1 MLTSGNFPPAISTIS
16 NCQGLLSHREC
27 QRTTLLLKI
36 LIMLIMR
43 WKIWSVKQMSAFNR
57 LIYKETWQAFGRIGF
72 TNTHFIL
79 IWFEYTC
86 LSIRLNLHCFSSEEC
101 LKWEKN
107 QLMFIATQVT
117 SCGILLFISSVCR
130 DRCFGLQSFGWV
142 SRVSCLLD
150 YFQLI
155 KLLWYQVGFEVPNR
169 SYIEWG
175 TKEYLTFWG
184 CLLIR
189 ILYFESQRH
198 SLQSAVFF

>member
-1 MLTSGNFPPAISTIS
+1 M
-16 NCQGLLSHREC
+16 RESP
-27 QRTTLLLKI
+27 QKTFLLK
-36 LIMLIMR
+36 MLMLMMR
-43 WKIWSVKQMSAFNR
+43 WKRWLVNISLCLISKHISVFLSWYEK
-57 LIYKETWQAFGRIGF
+57 KTWQAFGRIGF

-79 IWFEYTC
+79 IWFENTC

-175 TKEYLTFWG
+175 IE
-184 CLLIR
+184 
-189 ILYFESQRH
+189 
-198 SLQSAVFF
+198 

>member
-1 MLTSGNFPPAISTIS
+1 MKKNLTSFWTNWLHKYTLYS
-16 NCQGLLSHREC
+16 N
-27 QRTTLLLKI
+27 
-36 LIMLIMR
+36 
-43 WKIWSVKQMSAFNR
+43 
-57 LIYKETWQAFGRIGF
+57 
-72 TNTHFIL
+72 L
-79 IWFEYTC
+79 IWVHMFIY
-86 LSIRLNLHCFSSEEC
+86 IRLNPHCFFSSEKC
-101 LKWEKN
+101 LKWEKS

-130 DRCFGLQSFGWV
+130 DRCFGWQIFCWV
-142 SRVSCLLD
+142 TRVSCLLD

-189 ILYFESQRH
+189 ILCFESQRH
-198 SLQSAVFF
+198 SLQSAVFFF